1 MLAEDLLLLCGQEL
15 GRTEEQMRPIIS
27 AIVQEAW
34 CETVDSLRE
43 LSAEQW
49 AQLTY
54 ADATGTRQP
63 LPARLV
69 ARIQQQLNE
78 ELPPSD
84 HKTSSSEAAA
94 PVSRIAPHGGH
105 EESSIGDVRKLS
117 SDYLKTSQTR
127 NQTTAYI
134 DDDDRSTAV
143 PSDVLEE
150 NASEI
155 TTWDTGNLEDLSS
168 CNVLSAAEIRAARL
182 QRMARES
189 KAQQGVSTGVAGKGS
204 RAGVS
209 RPKPARAQGTPSVT
223 HKASINDSAAKI
235 ANKATTSR
243 SAVTTSRPQSAAA
256 MQGKAKQAA
265 EKTKTPEPE
274 AQSKGRPV
282 TGDDLKHHL
291 DKASR
296 ETIRDMGLWEYMP
309 ARNPVVTCTTALG
322 ADWNTSFQDYQHTL
336 GGVPDAK
343 PVERPAHVDDIGRQL
358 DKVSREALKEMGLW
372 EHMPARNPVITGAT
386 AMGSEWHVGFGEFQ
400 HTLGGVPDPRPV
412 ARPQKADE
420 IHRQLDKTSRET
432 IKGMGLWEYA
442 PAKNPVIT
450 KTSTKGGSS
459 WNVNFA

>member
-1 MLAEDLLLLCGQEL
+1 MSAEHLLLQCGLEL

-54 ADATGTRQP
+54 TDATGTRQP

-69 ARIQQQLNE
+69 ARVQQKLNE

-84 HKTSSSEAAA
+84 KKRTSSEPAA
-94 PVSRIAPHGGH
+94 PVSRIAPDVNHD
-105 EESSIGDVRKLS
+105 ESSIGDVRKLS
-117 SDYLKTSQTR
+117 SDCLKTSQTR
-127 NQTTAYI
+127 NQTTAHI

-143 PSDVLEE
+143 PSDALEE

-155 TTWDTGNLEDLSS
+155 TTWDTGNLEDLTS
-168 CNVLSAAEIRAARL
+168 CNVLSSAEIRAARL
-182 QRMARES
+182 QRISRES
-189 KAQQGVSTGVAGKGS
+189 KGQPGVSTGVAGKGS
-204 RAGVS
+204 RAAVS
-209 RPKPARAQGTPSVT
+209 RPKPARAQGTPPVM
-223 HKASINDSAAKI
+223 HKASIDASAAKV
-235 ANKATTSR
+235 ASKATTSR

-256 MQGKAKQAA
+256 MQGKAKQVA
-265 EKTKTPEPE
+265 EKTKTAEPE
-274 AQSKGRPV
+274 AQSKDRPL

-309 ARNPVVTCTTALG
+309 ARNPVVTRTTAMG
-322 ADWNTSFQDYQHTL
+322 ADWNTSFQEYQHTL

-343 PVERPAHVDDIGRQL
+343 PVERPAHADEISRQL
-358 DKVSREALKEMGLW
+358 DKASREALKEMGLW

-386 AMGSEWHVGFGEFQ
+386 AMGSKWHVGFGEFQ
-400 HTLGGVPDPRPV
+400 HTLGGVPTPQPA
-412 ARPQKADE
+412 ARP
-420 IHRQLDKTSRET
+420 
-432 IKGMGLWEYA
+432 
-442 PAKNPVIT
+442 
-450 KTSTKGGSS
+450 GGSA
-459 WNVNFA
+459 WTVK